1 MVWALILAAGESRRM
16 GAAKLLLPYGGAT
29 IIETVIDHVVRSKI
43 DRVLVILGSR
53 ERKIRDKI
61 RDLPVSITVNPLF
74 SQGMHSSVQR
84 GFASL
89 PENTRACLVVLGDQP
104 SIPSSVID
112 AMIDAWEQERKGI
125 VLPVYAGQ
133 RGHPILID
141 MRYRDEVKTLD
152 PGTGLR
158 GLVHDHGT
166 DVLEVEVDTQNILK
180 DIDTKEDYITE
191 MKGGKTG

>member
-1 MVWALILAAGESRRM
+1 M
-16 GAAKLLLPYGGAT
+16 GASKLLLPYDGST
-29 IIETVIDHVVRSKI
+29 IIEIVIDHVVRSKI
-43 DRVLVILGSR
+43 DHVLVVLGSR
-53 ERKIRDKI
+53 EREIRDKI
-61 RDLPVSITVNPLF
+61 RDLPVSITVNPMF

-104 SIPSSVID
+104 SVPNSVID
-112 AMIDAWEQERKGI
+112 AVIDAWEKDQKGI
-125 VLPVYAGQ
+125 VLPVYEGK

-141 MRYRDEVKTLD
+141 MKYRDEVKTLD
-152 PGTGLR
+152 PCTGLR

-180 DIDTKEDYITE
+180 DIDTKEDYIKET
-191 MKGGKTG
+191 KGGKTG